1 MYILYYNHR
10 TVYILFENAY
20 TVLTQY
26 LHSTYTVLTQY
37 LHSTYT
43 VLTQY
48 LHSTYTVLTQYLH
61 STYTVLKPLSHLS
74 ESIIPFINRSEI
86 LLIRTRSERN
96 VQKPARNENTPIIIR
111 SYSGS
116 NKLLFRLQSVY
127 IQNLSDHHRTC
138 QTLKNSL
145 ISRPTAFRT
154 FRLYSVRLRL
164 QRICT
169 ELFTERLPVKSDAI
183 PDYSACIPN
192 YSDRILSVFRPF
204 RLCSEHV
211 PVAHQTATL
220 PICYSPWFGCRVRLN
235 RGRSRRLSPNLGN
248 EPSIVLR
255 LL

>member
-1 MYILYYNHR
+1 M
-10 TVYILFENAY
+10 
-20 TVLTQY
+20 
-26 LHSTYTVLTQY
+26 
-37 LHSTYT
+37 
-43 VLTQY
+43 
-48 LHSTYTVLTQYLH
+48 
-61 STYTVLKPLSHLS
+61 S

-204 RLCSEHV
+204 RLYSEHV
-211 PVAHQTATL
+211 PVAHQTAIEGGTAIKRSAPGTFSHNASRLFNVHYKLRHSFSRFYIVVMRYIIGFSDIKVGASVFRSALQWCGFGMNSEYIRLSIGIGGLFRTL
-220 PICYSPWFGCRVRLN
+220 PYLFRIATN
-235 RGRSRRLSPNLGN
+235 GN
-248 EPSIVLR
+248 E
-255 LL
+255 

>member
-1 MYILYYNHR
+1 M
-10 TVYILFENAY
+10 
-20 TVLTQY
+20 
-26 LHSTYTVLTQY
+26 
-37 LHSTYT
+37 
-43 VLTQY
+43 
-48 LHSTYTVLTQYLH
+48 
-61 STYTVLKPLSHLS
+61 S
-74 ESIIPFINRSEI
+74 EYIIPFINRSEI

-116 NKLLFRLQSVY
+116 NKLRFRLQSVY

-154 FRLYSVRLRL
+154 FRLYSVRVRL

-204 RLCSEHV
+204 RLYSEHV
-211 PVAHQTATL
+211 PVAHQTATEGGTAIKRSA
-220 PICYSPWFGCRVRLN
+220 PVPGSPAEPEFIRYMIVIYMVYVRLIC
-235 RGRSRRLSPNLGN
+235 GITSW
-248 EPSIVLR
+248 
-255 LL
+255 